1 MSEVE
6 QQALEPVEVSSAAPE
21 TAEQG
26 ENQQQPA
33 VNEVEQAE
41 PQKDEEAE
49 RKQKGLSKR
58 FSELTQ
64 QRREAEARAARA
76 EQEAEELRKRLEATA
91 KAEGGESAPKLEDFE
106 TYDEYNRAVARWE
119 ARETLRQEQKRLAE
133 EQYRTVNEQKQ
144 AALQAEYQA
153 KADIA
158 RTKYADFDAVAFR
171 QDVPVSQPMVDAI
184 LYSEMGAE
192 LQYHFGKN
200 PEDAARI
207 ARMSPPEALLAIGR
221 LEAQLQTQ
229 PAAKAT
235 SAPAPISP
243 VNARAAAQKTPDEMT
258 DEEYYAWRR
267 QQNSQRKRF

>member
-1 MSEVE
+1 MSEAE
-6 QQALEPVEVSSAAPE
+6 QQALEPVEVPSAVPE
-21 TAEQG
+21 TGEQG

-33 VNEVEQAE
+33 AEQVEKAE
-41 PQKDEEAE
+41 PDESE
-49 RKQKGLSKR
+49 RKKNGLSKR

-76 EQEAEELRKRLEATA
+76 EQEAQELRRRIEEQSKGD
-91 KAEGGESAPKLEDFE
+91 KAETAPKLDDFE
-106 TYDEYNRAVARWE
+106 TYDDYNRAVARWE
-119 ARETLRQEQKRLAE
+119 AKEALRQERSALLEESQKAS
-133 EQYRTVNEQKQ
+133 QQQKQ

-158 RTKYADFDAVAFR
+158 REKYADFDAVAYR
-171 QDVPVSQPMVDAI
+171 QDVAVSQPMIDAI
-184 LYSEMGAE
+184 LYSENGAD
-192 LQYHFGKN
+192 LQYYFGKN
-200 PEDAARI
+200 PDVAAKI
-207 ARMSPPEALLAIGR
+207 AAMAPPEALLAIGR

-243 VNARAAAQKTPDEMT
+243 VNQRAVAQKTPDEMT